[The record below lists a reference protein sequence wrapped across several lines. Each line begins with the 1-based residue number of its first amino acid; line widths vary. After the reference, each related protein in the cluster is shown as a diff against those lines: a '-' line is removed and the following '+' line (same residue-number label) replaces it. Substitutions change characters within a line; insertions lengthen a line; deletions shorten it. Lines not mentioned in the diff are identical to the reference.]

1 MVLLPEWVVEWPACD
16 VNGLWGDEFGPVV
29 AVESDVPS
37 LAMHDGVVVLAQQA
51 HIAEDGVAAVEP
63 RDDMVSV
70 AVAGWAL
77 AGRKGAAIVAVP
89 ECVA

>member
-1 MVLLPEWVVEWPACD
+1 MEWPACGVD
-16 VNGLWGDEFGPVV
+16 GLRGDEFGSAA

-37 LAMHDGVVVLAQQA
+37 LAMHDGVVILAQEA
-51 HIAEDGVAAVEP
+51 HIAEAGVAAVKP
-63 RDDMVSV
+63 RDDVVGV

-77 AGRKGAAIVAVP
+77 AGRKGASVVAVA

>member
-1 MVLLPEWVVEWPACD
+1 LPEWVVEWSACG
-16 VNGLWGDEFGPVV
+16 VNGLRGEEFGPAA

-37 LAMHDGVVVLAQQA
+37 LAMHDGVMILAQEA
-51 HIAEDGVAAVEP
+51 HIAEAGVAAVKP
-63 RDDMVSV
+63 RDDVVGV

-77 AGRKGAAIVAVP
+77 AGRKGASVVAVP